1 MMSGSTPVPFTTGG
15 GVALS
20 LAGRTAVVTGGS
32 RGIGLGIARRFVEA
46 GARVILVARRP
57 EILDRTRAEL
67 DALAEGKTET
77 IACDVGDASRVARL
91 ADALGGRAVDV
102 LVNNAGASNRHPFE
116 SITDADWQRDFDLKL
131 FAAIRLSRAVLPG
144 MKSRRWGRI
153 LNVVS
158 GNGKTPAGG
167 GAPTCVA
174 RAAGIALTKVLAD
187 EYAPHNVLVNALC
200 TGVIESDQ
208 LERRHAASGRAVSY
222 AEFVAEEARRIPVGR
237 IGTAEEYAN
246 VALFLASDAGS
257 YVTGAAINVDGGLCR
272 VV

>member
-1 MMSGSTPVPFTTGG
+1 MSLSTPSAADPSRA
-15 GVALS
+15 ALS
-20 LAGRTAVVTGGS
+20 LVGRVALITGGS
-32 RGIGLGIARRFVEA
+32 RGIGQAIARKFVEA
-46 GARVILVARRP
+46 GGRVILVARRP
-57 EILDRTRAEL
+57 EVLGETRAALDEL
-67 DALAEGKTET
+67 APGRVET
-77 IACDVGDASRVARL
+77 RACDVGDAAELGRL
-91 ADALGGRAVDV
+91 IDAIAGREIDI

-116 SITDADWQRDFDLKL
+116 QIRDEDWRHDFDLKL
-131 FAAIRLSRAVLPG
+131 FAAIRLARAVLPG
-144 MKSRRWGRI
+144 MKARRWGRI

-174 RAAGIALTKVLAD
+174 RAAGIALSKVLAD

-208 LERRHAASGRAVSY
+208 LARRHAASGRAISFEDF
-222 AEFVAEEARRIPVGR
+222 AAEEARRIPIGR
-237 IGTAEEYAN
+237 IGSGEEYAN
-246 VALFLASDAGS
+246 VALFLASEAGS